1 MQQINVINT
10 IGMNRAD
17 RGNEI
22 KRPGDSAVYEASGW

>member
-1 MQQINVINT
+1 MQTNVINI

-22 KRPGDSAVYEASGW
+22 KRPGDSIVYDGDAKN

>member
-1 MQQINVINT
+1 MQQITVNI

-22 KRPGDSAVYEASGW
+22 KRPGDLMLYDAESW